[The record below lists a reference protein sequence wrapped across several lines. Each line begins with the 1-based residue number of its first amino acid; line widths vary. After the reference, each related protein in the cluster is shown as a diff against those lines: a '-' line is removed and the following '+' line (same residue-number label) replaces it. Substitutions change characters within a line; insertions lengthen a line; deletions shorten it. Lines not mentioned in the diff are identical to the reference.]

1 MLRDKICGPNFL
13 IYAIAKGMSKSENLS
28 CPEGFTIQ
36 SFNNWLQVDQS
47 LRNVIEEDFK
57 DEHWGKPEW
66 FDLGWRLWIG
76 TFNGQPAILSWT
88 RSGRQSS
95 DFFYPLTEDCILI
108 WQTVTFPRF
117 RGRGLFSILLHY
129 ILKTMLEQGVEMV
142 YVSCRD
148 FNYPSSKAILK
159 AGFKLIG
166 YGKRNK
172 FTGMGQ
178 FYSAKK
184 LFTLG

>member
-1 MLRDKICGPNFL
+1 MLRDKVFGPHFL
-13 IYAIAKGMSKSENLS
+13 IYAAKSTLKSENLLLFK
-28 CPEGFTIQ
+28 GLTIQ
-36 SFNNWLQVDQS
+36 SYENWSQIAPFLKDIIKID
-47 LRNVIEEDFK
+47 LK
-57 DEHWGKPEW
+57 DEYWGKPEW
-66 FDLGWRLWIG
+66 FDLGWRLWMG

-108 WQTVTFPRF
+108 WQTVTFSRF
-117 RGRGLFSILLHY
+117 RGKGIFPILLHY
-129 ILKTMLEQGVEMV
+129 ILETMLEQGVEMV

-166 YGKRNK
+166 YGRKNR
-172 FTGMGQ
+172 FTGRGK
-178 FYSAKK
+178 FYSVKK